1 MNQTKQGRSA
11 RPVSAVR
18 TVAYLGLVFGPA
30 TGVIS
35 AADVTSI
42 YDVPLMFHAQ
52 GLDEKIAELAANGDL
67 DAIKLLNERMQD
79 REELKL
85 RKKLFGV

>member
-1 MNQTKQGRSA
+1 MDKTELQKIAETC
-11 RPVSAVR
+11 VSMVKN
-18 TVAYLGLVFGPA
+18 G
-30 TGVIS
+30 GVLEQAQL
-35 AADVTSI
+35 AADV
-42 YDVPLMFHAQ
+42 
-52 GLDEKIAELAANGDL
+52 KIAELAANGDL

>member
-1 MNQTKQGRSA
+1 MDKTELKKVA
-11 RPVSAVR
+11 ETCVSMMKN
-18 TVAYLGLVFGPA
+18 G
-30 TGVIS
+30 GV
-35 AADVTSI
+35 
-42 YDVPLMFHAQ
+42 LEQAQ
-52 GLDEKIAELAANGDL
+52 LKADEKIAELAANGDL

>member
-1 MNQTKQGRSA
+1 MDKTELQKIVETC
-11 RPVSAVR
+11 VSMVKN
-18 TVAYLGLVFGPA
+18 G
-30 TGVIS
+30 GV
-35 AADVTSI
+35 
-42 YDVPLMFHAQ
+42 LEQAQ
-52 GLDEKIAELAANGDL
+52 LEADEKIAELAANGDL

>member
-1 MNQTKQGRSA
+1 MDKTELKKIA
-11 RPVSAVR
+11 ETCVSIMKN
-18 TVAYLGLVFGPA
+18 G
-30 TGVIS
+30 GV
-35 AADVTSI
+35 
-42 YDVPLMFHAQ
+42 LEQAQ
-52 GLDEKIAELAANGDL
+52 LKADEKIAELAANGDL

>member
-1 MNQTKQGRSA
+1 MDKTELKKIA
-11 RPVSAVR
+11 EACVSMMKN
-18 TVAYLGLVFGPA
+18 G
-30 TGVIS
+30 GV
-35 AADVTSI
+35 
-42 YDVPLMFHAQ
+42 LEQAQ
-52 GLDEKIAELAANGDL
+52 LKADEKIAELAANGDL

>member
-1 MNQTKQGRSA
+1 MTNQTNQIDKMDKTELQKIA
-11 RPVSAVR
+11 ETCVSMVKN
-18 TVAYLGLVFGPA
+18 G
-30 TGVIS
+30 GV
-35 AADVTSI
+35 
-42 YDVPLMFHAQ
+42 LEQAQ
-52 GLDEKIAELAANGDL
+52 LEADEKIAELVANGDL

>member
-1 MNQTKQGRSA
+1 MTNQTNQIDKMDKTELKKIA
-11 RPVSAVR
+11 EICVSMVKN
-18 TVAYLGLVFGPA
+18 G
-30 TGVIS
+30 GV
-35 AADVTSI
+35 
-42 YDVPLMFHAQ
+42 LEQAQ
-52 GLDEKIAELAANGDL
+52 LKADEKIAELAANDLL

>member
-1 MNQTKQGRSA
+1 MTNQINQLDKPELKKIAETC
-11 RPVSAVR
+11 VSMMKN
-18 TVAYLGLVFGPA
+18 G
-30 TGVIS
+30 GV
-35 AADVTSI
+35 
-42 YDVPLMFHAQ
+42 LEQAQ
-52 GLDEKIAELAANGDL
+52 LKADEKIAELAANGDL

>member
-1 MNQTKQGRSA
+1 MDKTELKKIVETC
-11 RPVSAVR
+11 VSMVKN
-18 TVAYLGLVFGPA
+18 G
-30 TGVIS
+30 GV
-35 AADVTSI
+35 
-42 YDVPLMFHAQ
+42 LEQAQ
-52 GLDEKIAELAANGDL
+52 LEADEKIAELAANGDL

>member
-1 MNQTKQGRSA
+1 MDKTELQKIAETC
-11 RPVSAVR
+11 VSMAKN
-18 TVAYLGLVFGPA
+18 G
-30 TGVIS
+30 GV
-35 AADVTSI
+35 
-42 YDVPLMFHAQ
+42 LEQAQ
-52 GLDEKIAELAANGDL
+52 LKADEKIAELAANGDL

>member
-1 MNQTKQGRSA
+1 MDKTELKKIA
-11 RPVSAVR
+11 ETCVSMMKN
-18 TVAYLGLVFGPA
+18 G
-30 TGVIS
+30 GV
-35 AADVTSI
+35 
-42 YDVPLMFHAQ
+42 LEQAQ
-52 GLDEKIAELAANGDL
+52 LEADEKIAELAANGDL

>member
-1 MNQTKQGRSA
+1 MDKTELKKIA
-11 RPVSAVR
+11 ETCVSMMKN
-18 TVAYLGLVFGPA
+18 G
-30 TGVIS
+30 GVLEQ
-35 AADVTSI
+35 AQLKADK
-42 YDVPLMFHAQ
+42 
-52 GLDEKIAELAANGDL
+52 KIAELAANGDP

>member
-1 MNQTKQGRSA
+1 MDKTELQKIAETR
-11 RPVSAVR
+11 VSMVKN
-18 TVAYLGLVFGPA
+18 G
-30 TGVIS
+30 GV
-35 AADVTSI
+35 
-42 YDVPLMFHAQ
+42 LEQAQ
-52 GLDEKIAELAANGDL
+52 LKADEKIAELAANGDL

>member
-1 MNQTKQGRSA
+1 MDKTELK
-11 RPVSAVR
+11 
-18 TVAYLGLVFGPA
+18 
-30 TGVIS
+30 
-35 AADVTSI
+35 
-42 YDVPLMFHAQ
+42 
-52 GLDEKIAELAANGDL
+52 KIAETCVSMVKNGGVLEQAQLKADEKMAKLAASGNL

>member
-1 MNQTKQGRSA
+1 MDKTELKKIA
-11 RPVSAVR
+11 ETCVSMVKNGGI
-18 TVAYLGLVFGPA
+18 LEQ
-30 TGVIS
+30 
-35 AADVTSI
+35 
-42 YDVPLMFHAQ
+42 AQ
-52 GLDEKIAELAANGDL
+52 LEADEKIAELAANGDL

>member
-1 MNQTKQGRSA
+1 MTNQTNQIDKMDKTELKKIAETCVLIVKNG
-11 RPVSAVR
+11 
-18 TVAYLGLVFGPA
+18 
-30 TGVIS
+30 GVLEQ
-35 AADVTSI
+35 AQLEADK
-42 YDVPLMFHAQ
+42 
-52 GLDEKIAELAANGDL
+52 KIAELAANGDL

>member
-1 MNQTKQGRSA
+1 MDKTELKKIA
-11 RPVSAVR
+11 ETYVSMMKN
-18 TVAYLGLVFGPA
+18 G
-30 TGVIS
+30 GV
-35 AADVTSI
+35 
-42 YDVPLMFHAQ
+42 LEQAQ
-52 GLDEKIAELAANGDL
+52 LKADEKIAELAANGDL

>member
-1 MNQTKQGRSA
+1 MTNQTNQIDKMDKTELKKIA
-11 RPVSAVR
+11 ETCVSIVKN
-18 TVAYLGLVFGPA
+18 G
-30 TGVIS
+30 GV
-35 AADVTSI
+35 
-42 YDVPLMFHAQ
+42 LEQAQ
-52 GLDEKIAELAANGDL
+52 LETDEKIAELAANGDL

>member
-1 MNQTKQGRSA
+1 MTNQTNQIDKMDKTELKKIA
-11 RPVSAVR
+11 ETCVSMVKN
-18 TVAYLGLVFGPA
+18 G
-30 TGVIS
+30 GV
-35 AADVTSI
+35 
-42 YDVPLMFHAQ
+42 LERAQ
-52 GLDEKIAELAANGDL
+52 LKADEKIAELAANGDL